1 MIDWEEEASRAIW
14 AFVTV
19 FIVCM
24 AVLVVAAVAY
34 VVLGIAGFIPD
45 FGDDFHLEGNQHD

>member
-45 FGDDFHLEGNQHD
+45 FGDDFHLEENQHD